1 MFTSACVVCLSVC
14 GVSVLTESRLAVT
27 PVVAGE
33 LGLETRAERPLGV
46 LVLS

>member
-1 MFTSACVVCLSVC
+1 MLTSACVVCLSVC
-14 GVSVLTESRLAVT
+14 GVLTESRLAVT